1 MNTEQTTNNAL
12 TEIKPVLADVLSKDR
27 IEQIKTEYASK
38 WSYAN
43 WNSFL
48 VHCKMND
55 WQLLDYH
62 LNKVIDLIQSEI
74 ASKNIS

>member
-1 MNTEQTTNNAL
+1 MNKEQNTKEAL

-48 VHCKMND
+48 VNCKMND
-55 WQLLDYH
+55 WQLLDFH

>member
-43 WNSFL
+43 WSSL
-48 VHCKMND
+48 VHRKMND
-55 WQLLDYH
+55 WQLLDFH

>member
-1 MNTEQTTNNAL
+1 MNTEQTTDNAL

-43 WNSFL
+43 WSSFL
-48 VHCKMND
+48 VHRKMND
-55 WQLLDYH
+55 WQLLDFH